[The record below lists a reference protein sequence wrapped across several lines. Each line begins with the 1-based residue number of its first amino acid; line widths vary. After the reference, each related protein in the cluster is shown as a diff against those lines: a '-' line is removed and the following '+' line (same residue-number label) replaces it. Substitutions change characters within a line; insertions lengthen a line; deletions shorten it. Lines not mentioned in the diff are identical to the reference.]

1 MFKRTMYLEGGAS
14 DGCCC
19 GDVDEDGRCIG
30 DNQLERQHNGK
41 LVVDVRDFDELE
53 ASR

>member
-1 MFKRTMYLEGGAS
+1 MYLEGGAT
-14 DGCCC
+14 DGWD
-19 GDVDEDGRCIG
+19 DVGRCIG
-30 DNQLERQHNGK
+30 DNQFERQHNGK